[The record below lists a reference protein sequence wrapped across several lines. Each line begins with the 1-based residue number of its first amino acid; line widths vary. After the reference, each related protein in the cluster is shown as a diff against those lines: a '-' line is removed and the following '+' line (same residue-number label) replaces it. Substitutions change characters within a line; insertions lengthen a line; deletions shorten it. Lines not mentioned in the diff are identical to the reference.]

1 MGPCLCGDTRCGSCG
16 PAQGNNRCEICGK
29 WDDEDGCIDAKA
41 CEDAADEMNRLLDEQ
56 EARYEAEEEATRR
69 SSPSVLFLAGWGG
82 IA

>member
-1 MGPCLCGDTRCGSCG
+1 MRPCLCGDTRCGSCG
-16 PAQGNNRCEICGK
+16 PAQGNNRCEICGI
-29 WDDEDGCIDAKA
+29 WDDEGGCIDAKA

-56 EARYEAEEEATRR
+56 ATRR